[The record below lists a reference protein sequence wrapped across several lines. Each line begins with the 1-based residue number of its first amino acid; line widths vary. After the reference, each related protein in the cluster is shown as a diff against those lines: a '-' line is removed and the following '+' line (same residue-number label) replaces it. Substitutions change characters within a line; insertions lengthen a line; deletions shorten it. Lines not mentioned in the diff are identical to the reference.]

1 MSQLKLLSE
10 DVNDYLFKSLTN
22 DKIEFEIIFGSSED
36 RNPINSRNFIKLLTK
51 CRENFKE
58 VNSTTSL
65 DIRHLF
71 GKGLSNVRATI
82 NGLESIKKYC
92 RENIL
97 SDNVE
102 YILKSD
108 YFDYS
113 KKKKYFPIRIEE
125 YNLRVNIKNEQKLLQ
140 TSDNVIKYIDNF
152 ENKLKHYRFKK
163 RFSFVTTNNLF
174 KIDLTAVKSS
184 KKDRGLYKLHKNFK
198 ESKILNE
205 KEVYELEIE
214 YIGASNKDDNGRIY
228 IDKLYNNLIMVDVS
242 DTSFARPV
250 VGSEINGFFDFESS
264 TPFDEV
270 KSVNDSMFESPWKAP
285 VKSNFD
291 TFIKDK
297 LLGKKVFIKNKF
309 MMDIYKSVGFDLK
322 GDVYSGIVLNVIENY
337 NPKDDLTELNKYG
350 EGIYLQIN
358 IKLIDQHLESIKEQY
373 VLEKLKFAKDNSIIV
388 PISEIEY
395 DDFDLMDYK
404 ESKEIE
410 IKSELEKQIKD
421 NEENIEIFTKE
432 YEKYIKDG
440 ETEKAENTKILLD
453 ELRVDKDNL
462 ESQRGGGKLPSWAK
476 PYIKPIVKND
486 IQILRK
492 LTNKI
497 LLELELDL
505 LYLLKE
511 ILGSNL
517 LSLSKV
523 KDIKQKYRELTDSNV
538 LVGPQLKTLNVEN
551 ISLNHTDTI
560 FFNYA
565 VTEKADG
572 ERCLLFITNGHGY
585 LLKGKYLDVK
595 DTGITFTKLEGDW
608 LFDGEYITKNKEG
621 DDIKLYLIF
630 DIYWSNNEI
639 VYNKPWKVE
648 GDCRS
653 VYIDNFKELMKGGL
667 TFNDEVIMIDVKEYL
682 YGSMT
687 KMDDKDKKYMTEV
700 SKIFRSCNLILNKK
714 DKNLF
719 RYHIDGLIF
728 LPTDLSVKGIIPG
741 VSVDNI
747 NGTWLKNFK
756 WKPPEENTI
765 DFQVNIEKDTIK
777 ANVVDK
783 IYPFLMTNEDGS
795 EKLENYKKLKLLV
808 KYSEDSDETINFS
821 KKILLNYKK
830 SKLTRALFNP
840 PNVEKI
846 LYETNIPLTG
856 NMKCE
861 NGDVIKDKDIV
872 EMRYNKDGLNGMIW
886 EPLRVRIDKTEPN
899 HITTTNNVWY
909 TIMNEV
915 TADLIRNKVKPV
927 KMVVEG
933 TYYLG
938 NDTSTSHIL
947 RKLNNYIKF
956 KLIKGVISSFNDKK
970 ISIMELSCGRG
981 GDNDKYFINGNI
993 EFYLGLDISEDNI
1006 KEASKRFFTK
1016 NYKIPA
1022 VFVVGDTSK
1031 SIMTSDCLTIKG
1043 MESSELIKHSE
1054 SMLNILYNLNKP
1066 LNKDYRAISK
1076 KYYDLGNKK
1085 FDIISSQFSLH
1096 YYFKT
1101 KDTFVGFTQNIFD
1114 NIKKGGYFIGTCF
1127 DGLYIYDILLKNDL
1141 EYKDEHEN
1149 LIYKISKSNLTNGF
1163 SYDEEVDN
1171 IDDMFGQEI
1180 NVYMDSIGQT
1190 YPEYLVNFDFF
1201 ISYMKKNDMELVT
1214 PDVNM
1219 KNKSI
1224 FRKDYLKSDGLGDF
1238 KIIIDKLPEI
1248 KQTDDDFKLFEKT
1261 KTSKFSAADIMNNSK
1276 LKLMSGL
1283 NKYFIFQK
1291 K

>member
-1 MSQLKLLSE
+1 MSQIKLLSE
-10 DVNDYLFKSLTN
+10 DVDDYLFKSLTN
-22 DKIEFEIIFGSSED
+22 DKVEFEVIFGSSED
-36 RNPINSRNFIKLLTK
+36 RNPINSRNFIKLLMK

-58 VNSTTSL
+58 VGSTTSL

-82 NGLESIKKYC
+82 NGLEAIKKYC
-92 RENIL
+92 SDDIL

-102 YILKSD
+102 YVLKKD
-108 YFDYS
+108 YYDHS
-113 KKKKYFPIRIEE
+113 KKKKYFPIRIDE
-125 YNLRVNIKNEQKLLQ
+125 YNLRVNIKNERKLLHS
-140 TSDNVIKYIDNF
+140 SDDVIKYLDNF
-152 ENKLKHYRFKK
+152 ENKLKHYRYKK
-163 RFSFVTTNNLF
+163 RFSFVTSNNLF
-174 KIDLTAVKSS
+174 RIDLTAVKSS

-205 KEVYELEIE
+205 KENFELEIE
-214 YIGASNKDDNGRIY
+214 YIGSSNKDDNGRLY
-228 IDKLYNNLIMVDVS
+228 IDKLYNDLIMGDFS
-242 DTSFARPV
+242 DLSFSKSV
-250 VGSEINGFFDFESS
+250 VGSEVDGFFDFESS
-264 TPFDEV
+264 TPFEKV
-270 KSVNDSMFESPWKAP
+270 KTEEKSMFESPWKAP
-285 VKSNFD
+285 AKSNFD

-309 MMDIYKSVGFDLK
+309 MIDIYKSVGFDIKK
-322 GDVYSGIVLNVIENY
+322 GDIYSGIVLNVIENY
-337 NPKDDLTELNKYG
+337 NPKDDLTELSKYG

-358 IKLIDQHLESIKEQY
+358 IKDILEF
-373 VLEKLKFAKDNSIIV
+373 EKLVTKDDSIIV

-395 DDFDLMDYK
+395 DGFNLIDYK
-404 ESKEIE
+404 ESEE
-410 IKSELEKQIKD
+410 RESNSELDKQIKD
-421 NEENIEIFTKE
+421 IEENIEIFTKE
-432 YEKYIKDG
+432 YEENIKQG
-440 ETEKAENTKILLD
+440 NIEKAEDIKTLLD
-453 ELRVDKDNL
+453 ELKEEKKEL
-462 ESQRGGGKLPSWAK
+462 ESQRGGGKLPEWAK
-476 PYIKPIVKND
+476 PYVKPIVKNNV
-486 IQILRK
+486 QILK
-492 LTNKI
+492 ELTNNI

-511 ILGSNL
+511 ILGSNI

-523 KDIKQKYRELTDSNV
+523 KDIKQKYRDLTDSNV
-538 LVGPQLKTLNVEN
+538 IVGPQLKTLNLEN
-551 ISLNHTDTI
+551 VSLNHTDTI

-572 ERCLLFITNGHGY
+572 ERCLLFITDGHGY
-585 LLKGKYLDVK
+585 LLKGKYLDVI
-595 DTGITFTKLEGDW
+595 DTGITFTKLDGEW
-608 LFDGEYITKNKEG
+608 LFDGEYIKKNKDG
-621 DDIKLYLIF
+621 DEINLYLIF

-653 VYIDNFKELMKGGL
+653 VIIDNFKELMKDGL
-667 TFNDEVIMIDVKEYL
+667 VFNDKVIMIEVKEYL

-687 KMDDKDKKYMTEV
+687 RMDDKDKKYMTEV

-728 LPTDLSVKGIIPG
+728 LPTDLSVKGVIPG

-747 NGTWLKNFK
+747 NGTWTKNFK

-777 ANVVDK
+777 ANIVDK
-783 IYPFLMTNEDGS
+783 IYPFLMKNEDGS

-830 SKLTRALFNP
+830 SNLTRALFNP
-840 PNVEKI
+840 PNIDKI
-846 LYETNIPLTG
+846 LHETNIPLVNG
-856 NMKCE
+856 NMKCK
-861 NGDVIKDKDIV
+861 NGDIIKDKDIV

-915 TADLIRNKVKPV
+915 TSDLIRNKVKPV
-927 KMVVEG
+927 KMDVEG
-933 TYYLG
+933 KYYLG

-970 ISIMELSCGRG
+970 ISIMDLSCGRG
-981 GDNDKYFINGNI
+981 GDNDKYFINNNI

-1016 NYKIPA
+1016 NYKTPS

-1031 SIMTSDCLTIKG
+1031 SIMTSECLNIEG
-1043 MESSELIKHSE
+1043 MESSELMKHSE

-1066 LNKDYRAISK
+1066 ITKDYRAITK

-1101 KDTFVGFTQNIFD
+1101 KETFMGFTQNIFD

-1149 LIYKISKSNLTNGF
+1149 LIYKISKSNLTKGF
-1163 SYDEEVDN
+1163 TYDEEVDN

-1201 ISYMKKNDMELVT
+1201 INYMKKNDMELVT

-1219 KNKSI
+1219 KNISI

-1261 KTSKFSAADIMNNSK
+1261 KTSKFSAADIMNNPN
-1276 LKLMSGL
+1276 LKLLSGL